1 MVRLPFAILAA
12 GAALST
18 ALALGGALPARA
30 DAPRVV
36 ASIVPIHALVA
47 GVMDGVA
54 TPTLLVKGGASPHAY
69 ALKPSDAEAL
79 QEADVVFWV
88 GDELE
93 TFLDKPLRAIPRDAR
108 IVALHEA
115 AGVTLLP
122 YRVGGP
128 GGEHPHDQAAE
139 GHAHEGDAHDA
150 HGHDH
155 AEHHESHDGPDHA
168 HDDAHDDGPHDGHAH
183 GETDMHIWL
192 DPVNAQAMVDRI
204 AQVLSDADA
213 DNAARYQANAT
224 ALRARLGELDAALR
238 QDLDPVKAR
247 AFVVLHDAYQYF
259 EKRYGLSAAG
269 SITVSPERRP
279 SAQALVE
286 VRARIAETGAACVFA
301 EPQFEPAIIATV
313 VEGTGARTGV
323 LDPLGAALTPG
334 PDAYFEL
341 LQGLAESLTT
351 CLGQQG

>member
-1 MVRLPFAILAA
+1 MVRMPFTILAA

-18 ALALGGALPARA
+18 ALALGGPLPARA

-79 QEADVVFWV
+79 QQADVVFWV

-93 TFLDKPLRAIPRDAR
+93 TFLEKPLRAIPRDAR

-115 AGVTLLP
+115 PGVTLLP

-128 GGEHPHDQAAE
+128 RMDHAHDHADE
-139 GHAHEGDAHDA
+139 GHAHEGHAHA
-150 HGHDH
+150 
-155 AEHHESHDGPDHA
+155 DHA
-168 HDDAHDDGPHDGHAH
+168 HADGHGHAH

-204 AQVLSDADA
+204 AHVLSDADA
-213 DNAARYQANAT
+213 ANAARYQANAT
-224 ALRARLGELDAALR
+224 ALRTRLGELDAALR
-238 QDLDPVKAR
+238 QDLEPVKAR

-259 EKRYGLSAAG
+259 ETRYRLSAAG

-279 SAQALVE
+279 SAQALVD
-286 VRARIAETGAACVFA
+286 VRARITETGAACVFA
-301 EPQFEPAIIATV
+301 EPQFEPAIVATV
-313 VEGTGARTGV
+313 VEGSGARTGV

-341 LQGLAESLTT
+341 LQGLAESLTA
-351 CLGQQG
+351 CLGQRG